1 MRGEGRECPVGSL
14 PPPLAGLF
22 FTNVSFVS
30 SQTWW
35 PFGGWGVLENHRCR
49 GHTTESLV
57 SLEWMRPGLP
67 KALQVILMCSLA

>member
-35 PFGGWGVLENHRCR
+35 PFGGWGVGTFGKPQMPGPHH
-49 GHTTESLV
+49 GESGFIGMDATWTSQSSSGDSDL
-57 SLEWMRPGLP
+57 
-67 KALQVILMCSLA
+67 